1 MLRFNLSNHPTT
13 FSEESKMP
21 VNKPK
26 RLSLVE
32 QVTSEIEVLIQQNHW
47 KIGQKLPP
55 EKDLMEQFDVS
66 RNTLR
71 EAIRALVHVGL
82 LTTKQGSGTV
92 VTSASTFEAVLSE
105 HIAQQSLLQILEVR
119 IALETEAAYL
129 AAERRTEDDIHKM
142 ETIVEACQEAYD
154 TNNKERFLEADFALH
169 QVIVE
174 ASDNSIL
181 IDLYASLNDS
191 LYYSIA
197 QNIIGFDTD
206 KNEIGVHHPL
216 FLAIK
221 KQEAHKASRI
231 VKDYLSTMKQQIIR
245 TTEER

>member
-1 MLRFNLSNHPTT
+1 MSI
-13 FSEESKMP
+13 K
-21 VNKPK
+21 KPK

-32 QVTSEIEVLIQQNHW
+32 QVTREIESLIQQKYW
-47 KIGQKLPP
+47 KVGQKLPP
-55 EKDLMEQFDVS
+55 EKVLMEQFDVS

-71 EAIRALVHVGL
+71 EAIRALVYVGL

-92 VTSASTFEAVLSE
+92 VTSTSTFEAVLSE
-105 HIAQQSLLQILEVR
+105 HIAQQSLLQIVEVR

-129 AAERRTEDDIHKM
+129 AAERRTNDDIHKM
-142 ETIVEACQEAYD
+142 ETYIDICQEAFD
-154 TNNKERFLEADFALH
+154 GNDMERFLEADFALH
-169 QVIVE
+169 QAIVE
-174 ASDNSIL
+174 ASNNSIL

-197 QNIIGFDTD
+197 QNVIDVGTD
-206 KNEIGVHHPL
+206 ENEVEVHHQL
-216 FLAIK
+216 FLAIE

-231 VKDYLSTMKQQIIR
+231 VKEYLSTMKKQMIK